1 MTTEQR
7 IKASRQ
13 NAKRST
19 GPQTTQGRAH
29 ASRNALR
36 HGLAVS
42 IANDPELSAEAKRL
56 SGMIVG
62 TEDDARRRYYAGI
75 AAEAE
80 IEILRIRRV
89 RTQLLD
95 SQARRSGNFNDSTIE
110 TVLDASPQLFA
121 MDRYEQRALSRRKHA
136 IRQLSSA

>member
-19 GPQTTQGRAH
+19 GPRTTRGRAH

-36 HGLAVS
+36 HGLAVC
-42 IANDPELSAEAKRL
+42 IADDLELSAEAKRL
-56 SGMIVG
+56 LGMIVD
-62 TEDDARRRYYAGI
+62 TDDDARRLYYAGI

-80 IEILRIRRV
+80 IEILRVRRV

-95 SQARRSGNFNDSTIE
+95 SHRSGNFNDSTIE
-110 TVLDASPQLFA
+110 TVLEALPQLFA
-121 MDRYEQRALSRRKHA
+121 MDRYEQRALSRRKRA

>member
-1 MTTEQR
+1 MASEQR
-7 IKASRQ
+7 IRASRQ

-19 GPQTTQGRAH
+19 GPRTTRGRAH

-42 IANDPELSAEAKRL
+42 IASDPQMSAEAKRL
-56 SGMIVG
+56 SRMIVG
-62 TEDDARRRYYAGI
+62 TDDDPERLYYARI

-80 IEILRIRRV
+80 IEILRIRKV
-89 RTQLLD
+89 RTQLID
-95 SQARRSGNFNDSTIE
+95 SQARRSEDSSDSTIQ
-110 TVLDASPQLFA
+110 TVLDALPQLVKI
-121 MDRYEQRALSRRKHA
+121 DRYERRALSRRKRA